1 MIIQIKPVTQ
11 KIIFVLIL
19 IFCLASNSFAQI
31 KKIAYCSNNTTSG
44 IRQIFIINEDGTDNR
59 QLTNMSDNCM
69 KPNWSPDGKQIVFYT
84 EAGQNYL
91 IRNVDSANEITDPYF
106 IGSGYN
112 PDFLPTGYEIIYN
125 DEYEGIL
132 SIFIVDTTTGSEPVI
147 ISDGRYSNM
156 QSVSDDGDQI
166 LYSGFVDNYKSIMIA
181 DLNDVSDDYI
191 KKISQNTEAN
201 LEPDISP
208 DESKIVYSSFDNNL
222 KGTIRI
228 YENGKEIA
236 LSKGLPSSNVP
247 RFSPDGNKIAFVV
260 IDRNDVSLYI
270 MNDDGSDKQNLNIPE
285 GNIGTFQWLDKER
298 IVYDAGSES
307 QTSIGIVNINTGER
321 KIIAEGGF
329 NLQPDVQ
336 Q

>member
-1 MIIQIKPVTQ
+1 MIKKNQ
-11 KIIFVLIL
+11 KSVFIL
-19 IFCLASNSFAQI
+19 IVILIISGNSFAQK
-31 KKIAYCSNNTTSG
+31 KKIAYCSNNTSSG
-44 IRQIFIINEDGTDNR
+44 IIQIFVMNDDGSDKR
-59 QLTNMSDNCM
+59 QLTDVSDNCM

-84 EAGQNYL
+84 AAGQNFL
-91 IRNVDSANEITDPYF
+91 IRNVDSANEIKDPYF
-106 IGSGYN
+106 IGNGYN

-125 DEYEGIL
+125 DDYDGIL
-132 SIFIVDTTTGSEPVI
+132 SIFIIDTTTGSEPAV

-166 LYSGFVDNYKSIMIA
+166 IYSGFVDNTKSIMMA
-181 DLNDVSDDYI
+181 DLNDTSDDYI
-191 KKISQNTEAN
+191 KKISQNKEAN

-228 YENGKEIA
+228 YENGNETA

-260 IDRNDVSLYI
+260 IDGNDVSLYT
-270 MNDDGSDKQNLNIPE
+270 MNDDGSEKRNLNLPG
-285 GNIGTFQWLDKER
+285 GNVGTFQWLDNDR
-298 IVYDAGSES
+298 IVYDAGSETK
-307 QTSIGIVNINTGER
+307 TSIGVINTGTGES

-329 NLQPDVQ
+329 NLQPDVLQ
-336 Q
+336 SK